1 MLRVLE
7 QRFHSGVDSKS
18 KYKIGAEVDTGS
30 ASREIKWGFW

>member
-7 QRFHSGVDSKS
+7 QRFHSGVGS
-18 KYKIGAEVDTGS
+18 KYKFGGEDDTGA